1 MTIIK
6 KSKPA
11 MVRVR
16 CLAEPKPATLPA
28 RDPVAFAAALQILG

>member
-11 MVRVR
+11 MVRVSR
-16 CLAEPKPATLPA
+16 LAEPKPATLPA

>member
-11 MVRVR
+11 VARIGR
-16 CLAEPKPATLPA
+16 PAGQKPASLPA

>member
-6 KSKPA
+6 KSKQVIA
-11 MVRVR
+11 RVR
-16 CLAEPKPATLPA
+16 RLAEPKPASLPA